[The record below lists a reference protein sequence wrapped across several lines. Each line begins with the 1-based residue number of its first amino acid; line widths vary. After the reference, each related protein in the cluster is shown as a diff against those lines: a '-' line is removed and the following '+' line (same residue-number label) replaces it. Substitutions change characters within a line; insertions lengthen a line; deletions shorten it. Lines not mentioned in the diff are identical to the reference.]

1 MSQHF
6 QLKDPHRESRI
17 YSARTV
23 TALLLVISLLG
34 VIVARYYSLQI
45 TEYENYRT
53 QSDRNRVQLQP
64 LPPKRGLIY
73 DRNGV
78 LLADNRASFI
88 LSVVKEQVPDL
99 EETLAALQE
108 LVPVSDNDLKNF
120 RKKLTRRRPYEA
132 VPLRFK
138 LTEAE
143 RSRLAVNRYR
153 LPGIV
158 VDAQLLRHYPYGE
171 LFSHAIGYVGRINE
185 READELDAADY
196 RGTFHVG
203 KVGVEKF
210 YEDIL
215 HGEVGYQN
223 VETNAHGRVLRV
235 LERYDPTPGA
245 DLVLHLDIHIQRAA
259 RAALGDRRG
268 AVVAID
274 PRTGG
279 ILALVSTPGYDANL
293 FVNGI
298 SSADYSALRDSPDV
312 PLFNRAIQGQYP
324 PGSTIKPFM
333 AMAGLE
339 SGLVTPEST
348 VPDPGWYSL
357 PGDKHRYRDWIL
369 RIRGTGHAPRVDMQM
384 AIAESCDVY
393 FYDLARRLTID
404 RMAEYLQPFGFGER
418 TGVDTTTE
426 RPGVLPSTHWKRA
439 AMGQPWYPG
448 ETISA
453 GIGQG
458 YMLATPLQLAL
469 ATSVVAGKG
478 IRHTPRLVMA
488 IDGEPLE
495 APTLDPIVVP
505 EAYWDAVYS
514 GMLEVVHGKRGTA
527 KNLAKGI
534 EYQMAGKTGTAQV
547 IGIAQNAVYKE
558 EEVSERNRHHG
569 LFIAF
574 APVEN
579 PTIAVGIIVENGGG
593 SSAASPIA
601 REVIDVWLLG
611 EQGVE
616 EAVSSAAVT
625 ATEAVPEAAAAAGV
639 PQ

>member
-1 MSQHF
+1 MAKQF
-6 QLKDPHRESRI
+6 QLKDSHRESRI
-17 YSARTV
+17 NSARTI
-23 TALLLVISLLG
+23 AAILIVIGLLG
-34 VIVARYYSLQI
+34 VVVGRYYSLQI
-45 TEYENYRT
+45 TDYEVYRT
-53 QSDRNRVQLQP
+53 QSERNRVQLQP

-78 LLADNRASFI
+78 LLADNRPSYM
-88 LSVVKEQVPDL
+88 LSVVREQVPDL
-99 EETLAALQE
+99 DATLAE
-108 LVPVSDNDLKNF
+108 LAELLPISAGDLENF
-120 RKKLTRRRPYEA
+120 QKKLRHRRPYEA
-132 VPLRFK
+132 VPLRFR
-138 LTEAE
+138 LTPEE
-143 RSRLAVNRYR
+143 RARLAVNRYR
-153 LPGIV
+153 LPGVV
-158 VDAQLLRHYPYGE
+158 VDAQLLRYYPHGE

-185 READELDAADY
+185 QETTELDESNY

-215 HGEVGYQN
+215 HGAVGYQN

-235 LERYDPTPGA
+235 LEQFDPRPGS
-245 DLVLHLDIHIQRAA
+245 DLVLNLDIRIQRAA
-259 RAALGDRRG
+259 FDALGGRRG

-279 ILALVSTPGYDANL
+279 VLALVSTPGFDTNL

-298 SSADYSALRDSPDV
+298 SSTDYSALRDSLDV

-357 PGDKHRYRDWIL
+357 PGDSHKYRDWIL
-369 RIRGTGHAPRVDMQM
+369 RIRGTGHAARVDMNM

-404 RMAEYLQPFGFGER
+404 RMYEYLSPFGFGER
-418 TGVDTTTE
+418 TEVDTTNE
-426 RPGVLPSTHWKRA
+426 RRGVLPSIHWKRD

-458 YMLATPLQLAL
+458 YMLTSPMQLAV
-469 ATSVVAGKG
+469 ATSIMASKG
-478 IRHTPRLVMA
+478 LRRVPRLVQS
-488 IDGEPLE
+488 IDGVPVDVPALE
-495 APTLDPIVVP
+495 PIVAPP
-505 EAYWDAVYS
+505 EYWQAVHK
-514 GMLEVVHGKRGTA
+514 GMVEVVHGQRGTA
-527 KNLAKGI
+527 KALAVGL

-547 IGIAQNAVYKE
+547 IGIAQGAVYNE
-558 EEVSERNRHHG
+558 ADVSERHRHHG

-574 APVEN
+574 APAQE
-579 PTIAVGIIVENGGG
+579 PTIAVAIIVENGGG
-593 SSAASPIA
+593 SSAAYPIA
-601 REVIDVWLLG
+601 RQVIDTWLFG
-611 EQGVE
+611 E
-616 EAVSSAAVT
+616 AD
-625 ATEAVPEAAAAAGV
+625 
-639 PQ
+639 